1 LNVNIP
7 PAIAE
12 MGPVLSEFFEAMVHK
27 LTVNAHKDAI
37 RDDDIDGLLARMAEE
52 IQEFRDQRA
61 ENPEDPNMLSEMA
74 DVGNFAF
81 LLFAFLRSK
90 GVRDAR
96 EEFIDEYFT
105 VDIARGRILCRKT
118 RSGSPYRVGEEVQGT
133 GNPVRIR
140 TQHAVS
146 GTTISLLRRDIVWWK
161 ANGEW
166 PKIGLIYK
174 RIGYYSPERVSAG
187 KTVDSLDNLMSL
199 FHPPEKNRLPF
210 ISQYKPKG
218 REGSA
223 NFGKWIYQRRHA
235 FELIRVGYWDSPEEA
250 AREGIKAWKSKIRS
264 KGNG

>member
-1 LNVNIP
+1 
-7 PAIAE
+7 
-12 MGPVLSEFFEAMVHK
+12 MVHK

-61 ENPEDPNMLSEMA
+61 DNPEDPNMLSEMA

-118 RSGSPYRVGEEVQGT
+118 RSGSPYCIGEEVTGT
-133 GNPVRIR
+133 GHPVRIR

-146 GTTISLLRRDIVWWK
+146 GTTISLLRRDIIWWK
-161 ANGEW
+161 AKGEW
-166 PKIGLIYK
+166 PKLPLQYRDPRPMHTIDCI
-174 RIGYYSPERVSAG
+174 A
-187 KTVDSLDNLMSL
+187 NLVQ
-199 FHPPEKNRLPF
+199 EEAKQDADRLPF

-223 NFGKWIYQRRHA
+223 NFGKWVYQRRHA
-235 FELIRVGYWDSPEEA
+235 FELVRVGYWDSPEEA
-250 AREGIKAWKSKIRS
+250 AREGIKAWKAKIRS
-264 KGNG
+264 KGNV